1 MSNVLDEHVDCSDGG
16 REGEHEERRGGSI
29 GQRKDGPDRRD
40 NIIECDDIVVKFGDQ
55 VVLDHLT
62 LNVKRGERLVILGGS
77 GAGKST
83 LLNLM
88 SGQTRSTSGDLRI
101 DGRNICGMSDTEL
114 DGYRKTIG
122 VLFQSGALFQS
133 MTIGENVALPLRMHT
148 DLDEDTI
155 GVIIK
160 MKLEL
165 VGLREHADKL
175 PSEISGGMQKRAGLA
190 RALAMDPKVIYYDEP
205 SAGLD
210 PVSVHQ
216 VDELMIGLNETLGV
230 TTVIITHEMVSAF
243 RVAQRMVL
251 MDQGKFVAAGT
262 PDEMRNSNDPLVRQF
277 VNGDSEGPL
286 SDRRS
291 SAEYTES
298 LLK

>member
-1 MSNVLDEHVDCSDGG
+1 MPDSPSVSRARPTAGPQGEDASGG
-16 REGEHEERRGGSI
+16 KTR
-29 GQRKDGPDRRD
+29 
-40 NIIECDDIVVKFGDQ
+40 NIIECEDIVVKFGEQ

-88 SGQTRSTSGDLRI
+88 SGQTRSSSGKMRI
-101 DGRNICGMSDTEL
+101 DGRDICAMTEAEL
-114 DGYRKTIG
+114 DQYRKTIG

-133 MTIGENVALPLRMHT
+133 MTVGDNVALPLRMHT
-148 DLDEDTI
+148 DLDEDTV
-155 GVIIK
+155 GVIVK

-165 VGLREHADKL
+165 VGLREHANKL

-190 RALAMDPKVIYYDEP
+190 RALAMDPAVIFYDEP

-210 PVSVHQ
+210 PVSVTQ

-243 RVAQRMVL
+243 RVAQRLVL
-251 MDQGKFVAAGT
+251 MDQGKFVADGT
-262 PDEMRNSNDPLVRQF
+262 PEEMKNSDDPLVYQF
-277 VNGDSEGPL
+277 VNGRSDGPL
-286 SDRRS
+286 ADRRS
-291 SAEYTES
+291 ATDYAES
-298 LLK
+298 LLG

>member
-1 MSNVLDEHVDCSDGG
+1 MPAAPSE
-16 REGEHEERRGGSI
+16 
-29 GQRKDGPDRRD
+29 PDPTP
-40 NIIECDDIVVKFGDQ
+40 NIIECRDIVVKFGDQ

-62 LNVKRGERLVILGGS
+62 LDVKRGERLVILGGS

-88 SGQTRSTSGDLRI
+88 SGQTRSTSGTLRI
-101 DGRNICGMSDTEL
+101 DGRDICGMSDRDL
-114 DGYRKTIG
+114 DDYRKTIG

-133 MTIGENVALPLRMHT
+133 MTIGDNVALPLRMHT
-148 DLDEDTI
+148 DLDEDTVETI
-155 GVIIK
+155 VK

-165 VGLREHADKL
+165 VGLREHSDKL

-243 RVAQRMVL
+243 RVAQRLVL
-251 MDQGKFVAAGT
+251 MDQGKFVADGT
-262 PDEMRNSNDPLVRQF
+262 PEEMKNSDDPLVSQF
-277 VNGDSEGPL
+277 VNGKSEGPL

-291 SAEYTES
+291 SEDYTES
-298 LLK
+298 LLR

>member
-1 MSNVLDEHVDCSDGG
+1 MHDPSSET
-16 REGEHEERRGGSI
+16 RPE
-29 GQRKDGPDRRD
+29 
-40 NIIECDDIVVKFGDQ
+40 NIIECEDIVVRFGDQ

-62 LNVKRGERLVILGGS
+62 LDVKRGERLVILGGS

-88 SGQTRSTSGDLRI
+88 SGQTRSTSGTLRI
-101 DGRNICGMSDTEL
+101 DGKNICAMSDAEL
-114 DGYRKTIG
+114 DEYRKTIG

-133 MTIGENVALPLRMHT
+133 MTVGDNVALPLRMHT
-148 DLDEDTI
+148 DLDADTVATI
-155 GVIIK
+155 VK

-210 PVSVHQ
+210 PVSVTQ

-230 TTVIITHEMVSAF
+230 TTVIITHEMASAF
-243 RVAQRMVL
+243 RVAQRLVL
-251 MDQGKFVAAGT
+251 MDRGRFVADGT
-262 PDEMRNSNDPLVRQF
+262 PEEMRNSEDPLVYQF
-277 VNGDSEGPL
+277 VNGESDGPL

-291 SAEYTES
+291 SEDYTRS
-298 LLK
+298 LLS

>member
-1 MSNVLDEHVDCSDGG
+1 MPDSPSVSRARPTAGPQAGDASGG
-16 REGEHEERRGGSI
+16 KTR
-29 GQRKDGPDRRD
+29 
-40 NIIECDDIVVKFGDQ
+40 NIIECEDIVVKFGEQ

-88 SGQTRSTSGDLRI
+88 SGQTRSSSGKMRI
-101 DGRNICGMSDTEL
+101 DGRDICAMTEAEL
-114 DGYRKTIG
+114 DQYRKTIG

-133 MTIGENVALPLRMHT
+133 MTVGDNVALPLRMHT
-148 DLDEDTI
+148 DLDEDTV
-155 GVIIK
+155 GVIVK

-165 VGLREHADKL
+165 VGLREHANKL

-190 RALAMDPKVIYYDEP
+190 RALAMDPAVIFYDEP

-210 PVSVHQ
+210 PVSVTQ

-243 RVAQRMVL
+243 RVAQRLVL
-251 MDQGKFVAAGT
+251 MDQGKFVADGT
-262 PDEMRNSNDPLVRQF
+262 PEEMKNSDDPLVYQF
-277 VNGDSEGPL
+277 VNGRSDGPL
-286 SDRRS
+286 ADRRS
-291 SAEYTES
+291 ATDYTES
-298 LLK
+298 LLG